1 MTYVGKRRE
10 QEMIKLSKLSQT
22 QTNIACFLLCA
33 EPALHM
39 HIYVHIHALHMHIYV
54 HIHLYTHIPMA

>member
-1 MTYVGKRRE
+1 MTFVGKRRE

-39 HIYVHIHALHMHIYV
+39 HIYVHIH
-54 HIHLYTHIPMA
+54 LYTHIPMA